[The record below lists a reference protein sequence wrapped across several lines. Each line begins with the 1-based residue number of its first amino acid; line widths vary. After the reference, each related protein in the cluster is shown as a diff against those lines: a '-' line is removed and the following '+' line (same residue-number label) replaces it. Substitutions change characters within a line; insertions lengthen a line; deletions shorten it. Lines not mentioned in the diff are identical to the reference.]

1 MQSVQHETGK
11 ILNIGVVNRF
21 NPGVNLIKNMID
33 SGKLGEIYHVYVSF
47 RASFYPWIG
56 RDFTNK
62 EISGGGVLI
71 DWGVHFLDIVIY
83 CCGDPA
89 PKTVSAETFSK
100 LGLNLKLTL
109 IRKCG
114 PVSQSWTAYTV
125 EDSVVG
131 LIRTN
136 GPVITLHGAW
146 AQNIGE
152 QEMYIDFMGTK
163 PESVFNMEKIFKIYT
178 AKDGVLYDIQ
188 PEYRAY
194 DHFQNEIDSFIRCVQ
209 TGKNYLRISILL

>member
-21 NPGVNLIKNMID
+21 KPGVNLIKNMID
-33 SGKLGEIYHVYVSF
+33 SGKFGEIYHVYVSF
-47 RASFYPWIG
+47 RHIVLSLDWE
-56 RDFTNK
+56 DFTNK

-71 DWGVHFLDIVIY
+71 DWGVHFLDIVMY

-114 PVSQSWTAYTV
+114 PVSQSWTAY
-125 EDSVVG
+125 
-131 LIRTN
+131 
-136 GPVITLHGAW
+136 
-146 AQNIGE
+146 
-152 QEMYIDFMGTK
+152 
-163 PESVFNMEKIFKIYT
+163 
-178 AKDGVLYDIQ
+178 IQ
-188 PEYRAY
+188 W
-194 DHFQNEIDSFIRCVQ
+194 
-209 TGKNYLRISILL
+209 RIL